1 MAKRAMTK
9 EAKEA
14 KAQAILD
21 KAKEMF
27 LNSEYSKIKMSDI
40 AAALGM
46 SNGILFVYFPT
57 KETLFLALL
66 KREYENRIARLLEIA
81 EETGI
86 RNFSD
91 FKKIILIELE
101 EVAEFNP
108 LFIRLQAMCTAI
120 LEKNIT
126 QETMLEFKTSMY
138 SKAMTACKAL
148 AQTGIISKETI
159 LEIFMTEL
167 SIITGCRLS
176 CEMPSYITEIIE
188 KNHLDGFKKDFK
200 KEVVRTMSLYLDGY
214 EQLIKI
220 NM

>member
-21 KAKEMF
+21 KAEDMF

-66 KREYENRIARLLEIA
+66 KREYEKRIARLLEIA
-81 EETGI
+81 KEIGI
-86 RNFSD
+86 RDFSD
-91 FKKIILIELE
+91 LKKVILTELE
-101 EVAEFNP
+101 EVAESNP

-126 QETMLEFKTSMY
+126 PETMLEFKTSMY
-138 SKAMTACKAL
+138 SKAMAACEVIAK
-148 AQTGIISKETI
+148 TGIISKETI
-159 LEIFMTEL
+159 FEIFMTEL

-188 KNHLDGFKKDFK
+188 KNHLDGFRKDFK
-200 KEVVRTMSLYLDGY
+200 KEVVKTMSLYLDGY
-214 EQLIKI
+214 ELMIKG
-220 NM
+220 NK